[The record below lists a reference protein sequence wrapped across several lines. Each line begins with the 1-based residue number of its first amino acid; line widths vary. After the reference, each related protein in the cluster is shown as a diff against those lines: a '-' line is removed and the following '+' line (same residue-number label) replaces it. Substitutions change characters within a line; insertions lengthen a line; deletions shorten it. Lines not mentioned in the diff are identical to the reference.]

1 MLQNDL
7 LKTKKREAQDYVLK
21 TAEALRQCSDIQKAF
36 LEGYVKGLEMA
47 QDKKAS

>member
-7 LKTKKREAQDYVLK
+7 LNTKKRKDQEYVLK
-21 TAEALRQCSDIQKAF
+21 TAEALRHCTDIQKAF